1 MKRSASTLLGLLL
14 FCGIAHAQPQPTL
27 SLDFEDGV
35 NATLPGGKSLA
46 PRVEGKVELQNGK
59 FGKAF
64 KSGPD
69 SGYLHFP
76 AEGIVS
82 PKSGTVEMW
91 VCPLDWDGSE
101 QQFHVFF
108 DARGQGA
115 LYLYKFYQGGLLMLS
130 TPGGSTLQSAA
141 APMKDWKPGEW
152 HHIAGTWSP
161 THQAV
166 YVDGKLMGTI
176 APALPKSLDTF
187 VLGDNPWHEPLGPR
201 TSSSLID
208 LVRIYD
214 RSLAPEHIAA
224 HFAGDYNKVVPLT
237 EKNLGFRFSIDRAA
251 KTLSAVVDNNGADVG
266 SDETRIEFSLL
277 QNGAAIQKSES
288 LSFADS
294 SASAQFALAALQP
307 GAYQL
312 VAVARQGGKEIV
324 RLAKPLIIPDIAA
337 WKDNRIGEQAGVLP
351 PWTPLQVRR
360 GDKSTF
366 SVACWGREYQ
376 FGASPFP
383 TQIIAKNETLLAAP
397 IALKV
402 LAGGKE
408 ISWQNGGAKITAQSP
423 AAVEVEGRAQSA
435 SGVLLTT
442 KMRLEYDG
450 LMMLDFDLKAPPDFK
465 AEAVSLEIPVRETSA
480 LYQHRWTPSWAG
492 KTGALPAATGVVD
505 SDNFI
510 PYYWLGDNERGLFW
524 FCESAR
530 HWPNF
535 QDKNAVQVV
544 REPINKTG
552 AVTMRFHLLEGQA
565 VPQNW
570 KFTFGLQATPV
581 KPIPRDWRKRR
592 LLPATRGNV
601 SIIWPT
607 PEKNS
612 MTYYGYPEATDPAL
626 FAARIKDLH
635 DKGIAAVPYSALS
648 YFSEAAPEWPWFKP
662 EWSSGSGDAGS
673 SDVAQYG
680 AVFARI
686 VPTSKTYSDF
696 IIWKNQQFMQQFKLD
711 GYYHDNSHPYPCDSG
726 QDGCG
731 WKDASGATQPVYPF
745 MAYRDL
751 YRRLYAM
758 AKKEKPDAFLMAHM
772 SGKIGI
778 PFLAYEDSYLDGE
791 NFRGVVKDSYMDVVG
806 LDYWRTELM
815 GKQWGLMP
823 FFLPEFDAEHSAQIE
838 PTRGLAALVML
849 HDVSVWPIWSNITVW
864 NEMYDALDKF
874 GYVDS
879 EFIPYFDPT
888 PPATTDMKDVYISVY
903 KRANGHALAIVG
915 NTSREDRSGTV
926 TLNAK
931 RIGLATSGVLSWP
944 DKAALAQDGT
954 KIKLDVPRL
963 GYRMLLIGK
972 APEEK

>member
-1 MKRSASTLLGLLL
+1 
-14 FCGIAHAQPQPTL
+14 
-27 SLDFEDGV
+27 
-35 NATLPGGKSLA
+35 
-46 PRVEGKVELQNGK
+46 
-59 FGKAF
+59 
-64 KSGPD
+64 
-69 SGYLHFP
+69 
-76 AEGIVS
+76 
-82 PKSGTVEMW
+82 
-91 VCPLDWDGSE
+91 
-101 QQFHVFF
+101 
-108 DARGQGA
+108 
-115 LYLYKFYQGGLLMLS
+115 MLS

-208 LVRIYD
+208 RVRIYD

-224 HFAGDYNKVVPLT
+224 HFAGNYNKVVPLT

-251 KTLSAVVDNNGADVG
+251 KTLRAVVDNNGADVG

-294 SASAQFALAALQP
+294 SASAQFSLAALQP

-337 WKDNRIGEQAGVLP
+337 WKDNSIGEQAGVLP

-383 TQIIAKNETLLAAP
+383 TQIIAKNEMLLAAP

-408 ISWQNGGAKITAQSP
+408 ISWQNSSAKITTQSP
-423 AAVEVEGRAQSA
+423 AAVEIEGHAQSA

-442 KMRLEYDG
+442 KMRLEFDG

-524 FCESAR
+524 FCESAQ

-552 AVTMRFHLLEGQA
+552 AVTMRFHLLEDQA

-612 MTYYGYPEATDPAL
+612 MAYYGYPEATDPAL

-696 IIWKNQQFMQQFKLD
+696 IIWKNQQFMRQFKLD

-864 NEMYDALDKF
+864 NEMYDALDAF
-874 GYVDS
+874 GYADS
-879 EFIPYFDPT
+879 DFIPYFDPT
-888 PPATTDMKDVYISVY
+888 PPASTDMKDVYISVY
-903 KRANGHALAIVG
+903 KRSDGRALAIVG

-944 DKAALAQDGT
+944 DKTPVVRDGE